1 MRGAL
6 ERQRH
11 AAVTRTNVALA
22 GLLAGILAGSSCLSA
37 LVRADHYDTLW
48 EAVCSP
54 RDVTTESRP

>member
-1 MRGAL
+1 M
-6 ERQRH
+6 
-11 AAVTRTNVALA
+11 TRTNVALA